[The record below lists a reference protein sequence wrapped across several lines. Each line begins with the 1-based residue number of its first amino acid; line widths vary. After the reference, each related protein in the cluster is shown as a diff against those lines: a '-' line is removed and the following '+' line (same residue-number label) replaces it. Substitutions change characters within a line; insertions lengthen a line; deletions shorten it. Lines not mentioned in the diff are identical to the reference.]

1 MASFPTILRRVG
13 LTQTP
18 IVNEEIA
25 AFDPTIRSQYEG
37 GYVSTRSRFTR
48 LSQQWSVKYEMTTT
62 TNKETLQ
69 AFEKARGVGSESFTW
84 TNPIPLVSTTHTVR
98 FLEPVRYTPT
108 LLTNFQYWTVEFILE
123 EV

>member
-25 AFDPTIRSQYEG
+25 AFDPTVRSQYEG
-37 GYVSTRSRFTR
+37 GYVSSRSRFTR
-48 LSQQWSVKYEMTTT
+48 IPRRWDVKYEWMTTV
-62 TNKETLQ
+62 NKGTLQ
-69 AFEKARGVGSESFTW
+69 TFEEARGVGSESFTW
-84 TNPIPLVSTTHTVR
+84 TNPMDSTSYTVR

>member
-18 IVNEEIA
+18 IVNEEIV
-25 AFDPTIRSQYEG
+25 AFDPTVRSQYEG

-48 LSQQWSVKYEMTTT
+48 IPRRWDVKYEWMTTV
-62 TNKETLQ
+62 NKGTLQ
-69 AFEKARGVGSESFTW
+69 TFEEARGVGSESFTW
-84 TNPIPLVSTTHTVR
+84 TNPIPLVSTTHAVR
-98 FLEPVRYTPT
+98 FLEPMRCIPVPK
-108 LLTNFQYWTVEFILE
+108 TNFQYWTVEFILE

>member
-25 AFDPTIRSQYEG
+25 AFDPTIRSRYEG
-37 GYVSTRSRFTR
+37 GYVSTRARFTR
-48 LSQQWSVKYEMTTT
+48 MPRRWSVKYEWMTT
-62 TNKETLQ
+62 TNKGTLQ
-69 AFEKARGVGSESFTW
+69 TFEEARVVGSESFTW
-84 TNPIPLVSTTHTVR
+84 TNPMDSTSYTVR
-98 FLEPVRYTPT
+98 FFEPVRYTPT
-108 LLTNFQYWTVEFILE
+108 PSTNFQYWTVEFTLE